1 MSDRN
6 KLPKRSLD
14 SSAAR
19 EKEISER
26 IGSTPAQ
33 GMMRTLT
40 KRIKVNPSENS
51 PRGRAFADE
60 ETRLRQ
66 RQIDVQGEIQRENDD
81 YARRRAELLRRFGAK
96 EE

>member
-1 MSDRN
+1 MSDRKKITILYRN
-6 KLPKRSLD
+6 G
-14 SSAAR
+14 SSSG

-40 KRIKVNPSENS
+40 KRIYVKPSENS

-60 ETRLRQ
+60 ETKLRQ
-66 RQIDVQGEIQRENDD
+66 RQIDVEGEIQRENDE
-81 YARRRAELLRRFGAK
+81 YKRKRAAILRRFGEK